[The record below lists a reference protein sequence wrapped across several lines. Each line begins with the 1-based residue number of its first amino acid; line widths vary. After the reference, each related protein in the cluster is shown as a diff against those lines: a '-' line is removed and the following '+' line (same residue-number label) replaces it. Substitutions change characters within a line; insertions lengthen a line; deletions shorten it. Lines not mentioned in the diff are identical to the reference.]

1 MQAGTEAWRR
11 VELLCV
17 LTGKPS
23 NLGIYRQE
31 AFQAPRIERGI
42 VRGWPGYDTGNG
54 KPRFE
59 TDTGPIAH
67 SPRFGVRTG

>member
-54 KPRFE
+54 KPGFE
-59 TDTGPIAH
+59 TDTGLVTN
-67 SPRFGVRTG
+67 PRALA